1 MPLFYKARQSA
12 LKSKDGKKKWFPIL
26 VKTGRAVSLLDMAA
40 EVAEKSSLTP
50 GDTLSVSQNL
60 MAVMSRHLMN
70 SRSVRLDGLG
80 TFTVIG
86 KAKGTGVDTEEE
98 VSSLQF
104 NGLRVRFT
112 PEYTRNNTQGTT
124 RAMFSKVE
132 YVKWGDSKSTK
143 NNGSE
148 SNNDDDDDV
157 INPGT

>member
-1 MPLFYKARQSA
+1 MTLFYKARQST
-12 LKSKDGKKKWFPIL
+12 LESKDGKKKWYPIL
-26 VKTGRAVSLLDMAA
+26 VKTGKAVSLLEMAT

-60 MAVMSRHLMN
+60 MMVMSRHLMN

-132 YVKWGDSKSTK
+132 YAKWGDSKSTK
-143 NNGSE
+143 GNSSDNGG
-148 SNNDDDDDV
+148 DDDEEV
-157 INPGT
+157 IDPGF